1 MSVKLRE
8 KKLKNK
14 GKSFYLDIYHNGER
28 SYEFLGISI
37 NKTDKPDQ
45 KKEKQAVADSIRS
58 QREIDLIA
66 DGTVYTPKH
75 RQTVDFLAYYES
87 YLNGYDKRDKRMIRY
102 SFEKF
107 QSFLI
112 DKKLLQNSSKFKAS
126 QLNKNL
132 CEEFRDYLK
141 STKAGLTGETPQ
153 NYFSRFKKVLK
164 DATSKGIFK
173 ESPASGVIFSN
184 KGENENEKLKKNVLT
199 ADELKVLFNT
209 NCGNAEVKRAFLF
222 ACFTGLGIAE
232 LRNLK
237 WSNIQNNRLVTNRE
251 KTGIKVDI
259 LLSDTAIHL
268 IGSKGKAPQQV
279 FDLKLSDQAISKDLK
294 AWVTKAEIEK
304 NISFYCGRHTY
315 AVLLLQDGANLKTVS
330 DAMGQ
335 KSTRHTVKYLNHVNS
350 LKDKAT
356 SNLPSLI

>member
-87 YLNGYDKRDKRMIRY
+87 YLNSYDKRDKRMIRY

-164 DATSKGIFK
+164 DATSKSIFK

-209 NCGNAEVKRAFLF
+209 NCGNDEVKRAFLP
-222 ACFTGLGIAE
+222 
-232 LRNLK
+232 LRAL
-237 WSNIQNNRLVTNRE
+237 
-251 KTGIKVDI
+251 
-259 LLSDTAIHL
+259 
-268 IGSKGKAPQQV
+268 
-279 FDLKLSDQAISKDLK
+279 
-294 AWVTKAEIEK
+294 
-304 NISFYCGRHTY
+304 
-315 AVLLLQDGANLKTVS
+315 
-330 DAMGQ
+330 
-335 KSTRHTVKYLNHVNS
+335 
-350 LKDKAT
+350 
-356 SNLPSLI
+356 